1 DVRRQ
6 PRHVRLEGDRLPGR
20 PARVPAG
27 RDAIRAHRPQDAEFR
42 RHARGGRRGAAGGR
56 AASRGRRADRR
67 RHRSSPEWSAV
78 RMPNDPEAGLGGS
91 AAHWSAQLWRF
102 LPTDFQYRSHV
113 IDRYGAQ
120 KLPVG
125 NRIQDWP
132 VTYDDLEPYYDQFEY
147 DIGASGYGGNI
158 NGTLRQ
164 GGNIFEGPRTRDY
177 PHPPLVRNR
186 ASEMFWNACQ
196 ELGYHPFPQPSG

>member
-1 DVRRQ
+1 MNV
-6 PRHVRLEGDRLPGR
+6 
-20 PARVPAG
+20 
-27 RDAIRAHRPQDAEFR
+27 F
-42 RHARGGRRGAAGGR
+42 
-56 AASRGRRADRR
+56 
-67 RHRSSPEWSAV
+67 
-78 RMPNDPEAGLGGS
+78 GGS
-91 AAHWSAQLWRF
+91 SSTRHIYHA
-102 LPTDFQYRSHV
+102 P

-164 GGNIFEGPRTRDY
+164 GGNIFAGPRTRDY

-196 ELGYHPFPQPSG
+196 ELGYHPFPVPAAQMSRLRHSPRLTSCDRRCLQLSGSRFNLTGAGGVSVLTSSGRRSRIC